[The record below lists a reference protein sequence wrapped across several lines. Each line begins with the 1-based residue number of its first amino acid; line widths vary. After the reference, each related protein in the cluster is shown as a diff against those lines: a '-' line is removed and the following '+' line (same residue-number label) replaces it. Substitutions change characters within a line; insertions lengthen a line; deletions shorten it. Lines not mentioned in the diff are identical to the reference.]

1 MSSESLM
8 LAKKALTTHTIPTP
22 YYTAGKAYIERL
34 IETGVD
40 NDAKLGILIGT
51 SGVGK
56 THLCDKIRV
65 MYPDIITDEKTT
77 KPVIYVKLGASAAIG
92 DVLSAIHTTLLGA
105 RSKGNMN
112 KKDRSD
118 HICEL
123 MQELG
128 TKLIIVDEAQHAMAG
143 VSNEYGKTGEYINTL
158 KILID
163 DGKVP
168 ILVSGLEH
176 LKKLRNFPG
185 KNEDF
190 GKQLKRRSHA
200 PVELKPFGPKG
211 TARVI
216 NIYRK
221 QLKELGV
228 ICDVLSNDLVKAR
241 IHLCTG
247 GAIGVIFDLLKSS
260 LRTYKNCVSI
270 SQKSLEE
277 EAELLF
283 DEEENAFQF
292 KDNHVKQLI
301 TKQVGEAV

>member
-1 MSSESLM
+1 MDNTILSPVKTAL
-8 LAKKALTTHTIPTP
+8 KAFTIPSP
-22 YYTAGKAYIERL
+22 YRKRGIEYIEKL
-34 IETGVD
+34 MQTGD
-40 NDAKLGILIGT
+40 DTEAKLGILIGT

-56 THLCDKIRV
+56 THLCDKIRM
-65 MYPDIITDEKTT
+65 MYPDTITDEKTT

-92 DVLSAIHTTLLGA
+92 DVLSAIHMTLLGA
-105 RSKGNMN
+105 RSRGKMTN
-112 KKDRSD
+112 KDRLD

-123 MQELG
+123 MRELG
-128 TKLIIVDEAQHAMAG
+128 TKLIIIDEAQHAMAG

-168 ILVSGLEH
+168 ILVSGLDH
-176 LKKLRNFPG
+176 LKKLRSFPG

-190 GKQLKRRSHA
+190 GKQLKRRSLA
-200 PVELKPFGPKG
+200 PIELRPFGPKG
-211 TARVI
+211 TAKVI
-216 NIYRK
+216 NIYIK

-228 ICDVLSNDLVKAR
+228 ICDVLSNNLVKAR
-241 IHLCTG
+241 IHLCSG

-260 LRTYKNCVSI
+260 LRTDKNCVSI

-277 EAELLF
+277 EAGFLF

-301 TKQVGEAV
+301 TMQVEEAA